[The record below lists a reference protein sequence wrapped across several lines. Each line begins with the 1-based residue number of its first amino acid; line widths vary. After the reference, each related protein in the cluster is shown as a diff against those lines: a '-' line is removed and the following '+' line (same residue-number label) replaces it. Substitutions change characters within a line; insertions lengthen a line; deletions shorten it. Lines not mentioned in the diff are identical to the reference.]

1 MWVKNER
8 FSARRWMGPLIRLG
22 FILGLL
28 SLSGCATSYYLAGKE
43 AMADFHPPARMDADC
58 DALGLHVNEVVQ
70 DVRGFSMEGVDG
82 PSGCLPCGLLMLG
95 GYEYIEARQAE
106 ASTSRYA
113 RGYGVKPG
121 LYRYTLVARTVENEA
136 TCKRFDEVNEQRASV
151 MMKYAKRH
159 FGGPSSHSD
168 RYNLKDEQ
176 KLSRIVGGEYKARAK
191 KYCVQAAPIKKFTAP
206 YHARRLLKPIRGGE
220 MADNEGVYQKNSYTL
235 YRQSDSFQ
243 LAELVNYYEY
253 RLQPRFGPPLR
264 RMCISKSQLNLPAL
278 LVPVGKKR
286 LKQTQTLLQSIRGA
300 E

>member
-8 FSARRWMGPLIRLG
+8 LSARRWMTPLLRLG
-22 FILGLL
+22 LILGLL

-58 DALGLHVNEVVQ
+58 DALGLHVNEVVHE
-70 DVRGFSMEGVDG
+70 VRGFSMEGIDG

-151 MMKYAKRH
+151 MMKYSTNH
-159 FGGPSSHSD
+159 FGGPSPSSD
-168 RYNLKDEQ
+168 KYNLKDEQ
-176 KLSRIVGGEYKARAK
+176 KLGRIVGAEYQLRAEK
-191 KYCVQAAPIKKFTAP
+191 HCVQATPIKKFTAP
-206 YHARRLLKPIRGGE
+206 YHARRFSKSIRGEE
-220 MADNEGVYQKNSYTL
+220 MADNEGVYIRDSYTL
-235 YRQSDSFQ
+235 HRQADGSK
-243 LAELVNYYEY
+243 LAELVNYYVY
-253 RLQPRFGPPLR
+253 RVQPRFGPPLR
-264 RMCISKSQLNLPAL
+264 RMCITKSRLNLPAL
-278 LVPVGKKR
+278 LVPVGKRR
-286 LKQTQTLLQSIRGA
+286 LKQTQTLIQSIRGA